1 MLIEIEEDYEQD
13 DGGYAILTLSKS
25 IGEADG
31 SIKIK
36 RLVGEPDKL
45 GPNGWQPHEAVLKP
59 CEVRNAGSKS
69 QLYFGP
75 ELTEYLTD
83 DTELEI
89 TVLDLN
95 HTERVIWPYVTP
107 SVHADG
113 GRGEIG
119 GVAPGPGVD
128 TPVNPGGPTGEP
140 PFGGETGRQ
149 GGSET
154 GGDLTGGGMGG
165 ETGGDRSGGGTGG
178 ETGGDPTGD
187 GTGGD
192 PIGPGGD
199 DEKTGFNWL
208 WLIPIAAVL
217 AVIGYFVFPIFT
229 DTSEPDEIVTE
240 ETITDEPEVI
250 EETDIVQNETE
261 VVEEAEDET
270 VVTEV
275 NEVETREELI
285 GEASQCLED
294 GCEGEVFF
302 DIATRLGAIGGEDLF
317 AIMGLAADRGSV
329 SAMEWLAQSY
339 DPLYF
344 EEGAGLSNPDPDS
357 AFLYYKQAADAGS
370 EVAAPAQEALC
381 AALAAPDDAGWTIV
395 PSEDDI
401 RSALE
406 RNCQ

>member
-59 CEVRNAGSKS
+59 CEVRNADSKS

-89 TVLDLN
+89 TILDLD
-95 HTERVIWPYVTP
+95 HTECVIWPYVTP

-113 GRGEIG
+113 AQGEIG

-140 PFGGETGRQ
+140 PFGGETGGQ
-149 GGSET
+149 G
-154 GGDLTGGGMGG
+154 GG
-165 ETGGDRSGGGTGG
+165 ETGGVTGG
-178 ETGGDPTGD
+178 ETGGDPTGGSGRLAGQSSFFNLTGGETGG

-192 PIGPGGD
+192 PIGLGGD

-217 AVIGYFVFPIFT
+217 AVIGYFVFPFFT
-229 DTSEPDEIVTE
+229 DTSEPDEMVTE

-261 VVEEAEDET
+261 VVEEDET

-275 NEVETREELI
+275 DEVETREELI

-329 SAMEWLAQSY
+329 PAMEWLAQSY
-339 DPLYF
+339 DPFYF
-344 EEGAGLSNPDPDS
+344 EEGAGLSNPDLYS
-357 AFLYYKQAADAGS
+357 AFDYYKQAADAGS

-401 RSALE
+401 RSELE